1 MDWFFFMK
9 KSYEIVFVKHF
20 YFILLRQINTI
31 LKYPE
36 ASGQHK
42 NTTKTFSLFM
52 NSTTLYEKELS
63 FQADR
68 RKAAVEFIKII
79 SDLWYDKSIEL
90 MLFRNQL
97 IDRNVS
103 DIMNLHEYA
112 GEFVQKPINVFD
124 TVEIA
129 RAIENLDLPPS
140 RIDIGKLTYEY
151 HLEDNK
157 YHDSRAFVIDKL
169 KNAKNSKDIKPKD
182 VVLYGFGRIGRLL
195 AREMMSKIGK
205 GQQLRLRAIVTRDKN
220 DAVSLEK
227 RASLL
232 RYDSIHGDFEGSVQ
246 ADVANNALIINGTTV
261 HIITANAPEE
271 IDYTKYGIENAL
283 LIDNTGAFT
292 TEEAL
297 KRHLVSKGVD
307 KVLLTAPGKGVPN
320 IVYGVN
326 HNEYNPDEVAIF
338 SAASCTTNAI
348 TPILKAVEDTLGVVK
363 GHLETIH
370 AYTNDQ
376 NLVDNM
382 HKKYRRGRAAA
393 LNMVITE
400 TGAGSAVAK
409 ALPSLTGKLTSNA
422 IRVPVPNGSLV
433 VLNLE
438 VSKETSLENINAIM
452 RSYAL
457 EGELVEQIKYSLNN
471 ELVSSDIV
479 GTSAP
484 SIYDS
489 NATIVS
495 GDGKNIVLY
504 VWYDNE
510 YGYSHQVIRLAK
522 YIAKVRR
529 FTYY

>member
-1 MDWFFFMK
+1 M
-9 KSYEIVFVKHF
+9 SNI
-20 YFILLRQINTI
+20 
-31 LKYPE
+31 
-36 ASGQHK
+36 S
-42 NTTKTFSLFM
+42 
-52 NSTTLYEKELS
+52 LYEKELA

-68 RKAAVEFIKII
+68 RKAGVEFIKII

-90 MLFRNQL
+90 VLFRNQL
-97 IDRNVS
+97 IDKNVS
-103 DIMNLHEYA
+103 EIINLHEYA
-112 GEFVQKPINVFD
+112 GAFVGKPINVFD
-124 TVEIA
+124 SVEIA
-129 RAIENLDLPPS
+129 SAIVDLDLPPS

-151 HLEDNK
+151 HLEDDK
-157 YHDSRAFVIDKL
+157 YNDAKAFVIDKL
-169 KNAKNSKDIKPKD
+169 KNAKNFQEIKPKD

-220 DAVSLEK
+220 DAVLLEK

-232 RYDSIHGDFEGSVQ
+232 RYDSVHGDFNGSVI
-246 ADVANNALIINGTTV
+246 ADPENNALLINGTTV
-261 HIITANAPEE
+261 HIITANTPEE
-271 IDYTKYGIENAL
+271 IDYTAYGIEDAL
-283 LIDNTGAFT
+283 VIDNTGAFT

-297 KRHLVSKGVD
+297 KRHLSSKGAD

-326 HNEYNPDEVAIF
+326 HEDYNPDEVNIF

-348 TPILKAVEDTLGVVK
+348 TPVLKAVEDTLGVVK

-409 ALPSLTGKLTSNA
+409 ALPALAGKLTSNA

-438 VSKETSLENINAIM
+438 VGKNTSIEEVNNIM
-452 RSYAL
+452 KKYAL
-457 EGELVEQIKYSLNN
+457 EGDLVEQIKYSLNN

-484 SIYDS
+484 AIFDS

-495 GDGKNIVLY
+495 GDGKNIVMY

-529 FTYY
+529 YSYY

>member
-1 MDWFFFMK
+1 
-9 KSYEIVFVKHF
+9 
-20 YFILLRQINTI
+20 
-31 LKYPE
+31 
-36 ASGQHK
+36 
-42 NTTKTFSLFM
+42 M
-52 NSTTLYEKELS
+52 NNNNLYEKELS
-63 FQADR
+63 LQADR
-68 RKAAVEFIKII
+68 RKAGVEFIKII
-79 SDLWYDKSIEL
+79 NDLWYDKSIEL
-90 MLFRNQL
+90 IFFRNQL
-97 IDRNVS
+97 IDTTVS
-103 DIMNLHEYA
+103 TIMNLHEYA

-129 RAIENLDLPPS
+129 SAILNLDLPPS

-157 YHDSRAFVIDKL
+157 YNDSKAFVIDKL
-169 KNAKNSKDIKPKD
+169 KDSKNSEDITPKD

-205 GQQLRLRAIVTRDKN
+205 GQQLRLRAIVTRDRN
-220 DAVSLEK
+220 DAQSLEK

-232 RYDSIHGDFEGSVQ
+232 QYDSVHGDFQGSVS
-246 ADVANNALIINGTTV
+246 ADIENNALLINGTTV
-261 HIITANAPEE
+261 HVITANSPEE
-271 IDYTKYGIENAL
+271 IDYTQFGIDNAL
-283 LIDNTGAFT
+283 VIDNTGAFT

-297 KRHLVSKGVD
+297 QRHLTSKGVN

-326 HNEYNPDEVAIF
+326 HNDYNPDEVSIF

-409 ALPSLTGKLTSNA
+409 ALPSLAGKLTSNA

-438 VSKETSLENINAIM
+438 VGKTTSIEEVNNIM
-452 RSYAL
+452 KRYAL

-484 SIYDS
+484 SIFDS

-495 GDGKNIVLY
+495 ADGNNIVLY

-529 FTYY
+529 YTYY

>member
-1 MDWFFFMK
+1 MK
-9 KSYEIVFVKHF
+9 
-20 YFILLRQINTI
+20 
-31 LKYPE
+31 
-36 ASGQHK
+36 
-42 NTTKTFSLFM
+42 TTHLYQKEV
-52 NSTTLYEKELS
+52 TL
-63 FQADR
+63 QADR
-68 RKAAVEFIKII
+68 RQISAELIKII
-79 SDLWYDKSIEL
+79 SDLWYEKSIEIV
-90 MLFRNQL
+90 LFRNQL
-97 IDRNVS
+97 IDKNVS
-103 DIMNLHEYA
+103 EILNLHEYA
-112 GEFVQKPINVFD
+112 GAFVGKPISIFHSID
-124 TVEIA
+124 IA
-129 RAIENLDLPPS
+129 RALSEIQLQPSKLDL
-140 RIDIGKLTYEY
+140 GKLTYEFG
-151 HLEDNK
+151 LEEDK
-157 YHDSRAFVIDKL
+157 YPNARYFVMEKL
-169 KNAKNSKDIKPKD
+169 KKAKSSKEIKPKD

-195 AREMMSKIGK
+195 ARELVSKTGK
-205 GQQLRLRAIVTRDKN
+205 GDQLRLRAIVVREKN
-220 DAVSLEK
+220 DAITLEK

-232 RYDSIHGDFEGSVQ
+232 RYDSIHGDFMGSVV
-246 ADVANNALIINGTTV
+246 ADAENNALIINGTTV
-261 HIITANAPEE
+261 HVISASSPEE
-271 IDYTKYGIENAL
+271 IDYTKWNIKNAL
-283 LIDNTGAFT
+283 VIDNTGAFT
-292 TEEAL
+292 TQEAL
-297 KRHLVSKGVD
+297 SRHLKSKGAH

-320 IVYGVN
+320 IVHGVN
-326 HNEYNPDEVAIF
+326 QNEYNPDEIDIF

-348 TPILKAVEDTLGVVK
+348 TPILKVIEDSLGIVK

-400 TGAGSAVAK
+400 TGAGTAVAK
-409 ALPSLTGKLTSNA
+409 AIPSLDGKLTSNA

-438 VSKETSLENINAIM
+438 VNQTTTIETINAIIKK
-452 RSYAL
+452 SAL

-471 ELVSSDIV
+471 ELVSTDIV

-495 GDGKNIVLY
+495 KDGKNIVLY
-504 VWYDNE
+504 IWYDNE

>member
-1 MDWFFFMK
+1 M
-9 KSYEIVFVKHF
+9 SN
-20 YFILLRQINTI
+20 IN
-31 LKYPE
+31 
-36 ASGQHK
+36 
-42 NTTKTFSLFM
+42 
-52 NSTTLYEKELS
+52 LYEKELS

-68 RKAAVEFIKII
+68 RKAGVEFIKIV

-90 MLFRNQL
+90 VIFRNQL

-112 GEFVQKPINVFD
+112 GAFVQKPIHIFD
-124 TVEIA
+124 SVEIA
-129 RAIENLDLPPS
+129 LAINSLDLPPS
-140 RIDIGKLTYEY
+140 KIDIGKLTYEY
-151 HLEDNK
+151 HLEDSK
-157 YHDSRAFVIDKL
+157 YNNSKAFVIDKL
-169 KNAKNSKDIKPKD
+169 KNAKNTVEIKPKD

-205 GQQLRLRAIVTRDKN
+205 GQQLRLRAIVTRDKD
-220 DAVSLEK
+220 DATILEK

-232 RYDSIHGDFEGSVQ
+232 RNDSVHGDFEGSVE
-246 ADVANNALIINGTTV
+246 ADAENKALIINGTTV
-261 HIITANAPEE
+261 HMISANGPEE
-271 IDYTKYGIENAL
+271 IDYTLYGINDAL
-283 LIDNTGAFT
+283 VIDNTGAFT
-292 TEEAL
+292 DEEAL
-297 KRHLVSKGVD
+297 KRHLSSKGVS
-307 KVLLTAPGKGVPN
+307 KVILTAPGKGIPN

-326 HNEYNPDEVAIF
+326 HDEYDPDEIDIF

-348 TPILKAVEDTLGVVK
+348 TPILKAVEDTMGVVK

-370 AYTNDQ
+370 SYTNDQ

-400 TGAGSAVAK
+400 TGAGAAVAK
-409 ALPSLTGKLTSNA
+409 ALPNLAGKLTSNA

-438 VSKETSLENINAIM
+438 VGKETSIEEVNNIM
-452 RSYAL
+452 KKYAL
-457 EGELVEQIKYSLNN
+457 EGGLVEQIKYSLSN
-471 ELVSSDIV
+471 ELVSSDII

-484 SIYDS
+484 SIFDS

-495 GDGKNIVLY
+495 KDGKNIVLY

-522 YIAKVRR
+522 YVAKVRR

>member
-1 MDWFFFMK
+1 
-9 KSYEIVFVKHF
+9 
-20 YFILLRQINTI
+20 
-31 LKYPE
+31 
-36 ASGQHK
+36 
-42 NTTKTFSLFM
+42 M
-52 NSTTLYEKELS
+52 NNTTLYQKEVS
-63 FQADR
+63 FQVDR
-68 RKAAVEFIKII
+68 RRAGVELIKII
-79 SDLWYDKSIEL
+79 SDLWYDKSIE
-90 MLFRNQL
+90 MVLFKNQL
-97 IDRNVS
+97 LDKNVNE
-103 DIMNLHEYA
+103 IINLHQYA
-112 GEFVQKPINVFD
+112 GEFVGKPITVFD
-124 TVEIA
+124 SVEIA
-129 RAIENLDLPPS
+129 RVILELDLPPS
-140 RIDIGKLTYEY
+140 KLDIGKLTYEY
-151 HLEDNK
+151 RLEDEK
-157 YHDSRAFVIDKL
+157 YPDARHFVIDKL
-169 KNAKNSKDIKPKD
+169 KEAKSFEEIQPKD
-182 VVLYGFGRIGRLL
+182 VILYGFGRIGRLL
-195 AREMMSKIGK
+195 ARELMSKTGK
-205 GQQLRLRAIVTRDKN
+205 GNQLRLRAIVTRDKN
-220 DAVSLEK
+220 DASTLEK

-232 RYDSIHGDFEGSVQ
+232 RYDSIHGDFQGSVT
-246 ADVANNALIINGTTV
+246 ADPENNALIINGTTV
-261 HIITANAPEE
+261 HVITANSPEE
-271 IDYTKYGIENAL
+271 IDYTLYEIDNAL
-283 LIDNTGAFT
+283 VIDNTGAFT
-292 TEEAL
+292 THEAL
-297 KRHLVSKGVD
+297 SRHLASKGVE

-320 IVYGVN
+320 IVHGVN
-326 HNEYNPDEVAIF
+326 QNEYNPDEINIF

-409 ALPSLTGKLTSNA
+409 ALPSLEGKLTSNA

-438 VSKETSLENINAIM
+438 VSRQTSVEEINAIM
-452 RSYAL
+452 KKYAL

-484 SIYDS
+484 AIYDS

-495 GDGKNIVLY
+495 KDGKNIVLY
-504 VWYDNE
+504 IWYDNE

>member
-1 MDWFFFMK
+1 MK
-9 KSYEIVFVKHF
+9 
-20 YFILLRQINTI
+20 
-31 LKYPE
+31 
-36 ASGQHK
+36 
-42 NTTKTFSLFM
+42 TTHLYQKEV
-52 NSTTLYEKELS
+52 TL
-63 FQADR
+63 QADR
-68 RKAAVEFIKII
+68 RQISAELIKII
-79 SDLWYDKSIEL
+79 SDLWYEKSIEIV
-90 MLFRNQL
+90 LFRNQL
-97 IDRNVS
+97 IDKNVS
-103 DIMNLHEYA
+103 EILNLHEYA
-112 GEFVQKPINVFD
+112 GAFVGKPISIFHSID
-124 TVEIA
+124 IA
-129 RAIENLDLPPS
+129 RALSEIQLPPS
-140 RIDIGKLTYEY
+140 KLDLGKLTYEFG
-151 HLEDNK
+151 LEEDK
-157 YHDSRAFVIDKL
+157 YPNARYFVMEKL
-169 KNAKNSKDIKPKD
+169 KKAKSSKEIKPKD

-195 AREMMSKIGK
+195 ARELVSKTGK
-205 GQQLRLRAIVTRDKN
+205 GDQLRLRAIVVREKN
-220 DAVSLEK
+220 DAITLEK

-232 RYDSIHGDFEGSVQ
+232 RYDSIHGDFMGSVV
-246 ADVANNALIINGTTV
+246 ADAKNNALIINGTTV
-261 HIITANAPEE
+261 HVISASSPEE
-271 IDYTKYGIENAL
+271 IDYTKWNIKNAL
-283 LIDNTGAFT
+283 VVDNTGAFT
-292 TEEAL
+292 TQEAL
-297 KRHLVSKGVD
+297 SRHLKSKGAH

-320 IVYGVN
+320 IVHGVN
-326 HNEYNPDEVAIF
+326 QNEYNPDEIDIF

-348 TPILKAVEDTLGVVK
+348 TPILKVIEDSLGIVK

-400 TGAGSAVAK
+400 TGAGTAVAK
-409 ALPSLTGKLTSNA
+409 AIPSLDGKLTSNA

-438 VSKETSLENINAIM
+438 VNQTTTIESVNAIIKK
-452 RSYAL
+452 SAL

-471 ELVSSDIV
+471 ELVSTDIV

-495 GDGKNIVLY
+495 KDGKNIVLY
-504 VWYDNE
+504 IWYDNE